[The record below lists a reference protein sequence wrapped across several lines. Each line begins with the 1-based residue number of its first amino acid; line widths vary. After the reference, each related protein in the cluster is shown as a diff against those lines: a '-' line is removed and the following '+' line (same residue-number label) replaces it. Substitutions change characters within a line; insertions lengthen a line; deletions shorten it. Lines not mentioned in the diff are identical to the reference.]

1 LCTAMPSLRR
11 LRTRSCLCGTK
22 WYPNFTF
29 RISIPV
35 ATLHFIFCLY
45 YETWLNGVRGFA
57 YVLQSL
63 AEVEQKW
70 KIAKNVQE
78 FQKEL
83 TGKIECIIDRLPN
96 LKESEVI
103 RTLGKNFE
111 EKLADSKR
119 LAMLLKQNYD
129 EKLADSQ
136 IIIADQI
143 SNITELKGRLAMLA
157 LLDENELKQVREMH
171 NEDRTLLAKQDLEI
185 KLLKERLNEAETK
198 TEVRRVSAGREMTRE
213 VNVRPVVAK
222 QTLDKW

>member
-1 LCTAMPSLRR
+1 LPLYKQNILFVLR
-11 LRTRSCLCGTK
+11 
-22 WYPNFTF
+22 
-29 RISIPV
+29 I
-35 ATLHFIFCLY
+35 
-45 YETWLNGVRGFA
+45 WLNGVWGFA
-57 YVLQSL
+57 YILQSL
-63 AEVEQKW
+63 AEVEQKR

-171 NEDRTLLAKQDLEI
+171 NEDRTVLAKQDLEI

-198 TEVRRVSAGREMTRE
+198 TEVRRVSAGREMMRE
-213 VNVRPVVAK
+213 VNVRPVVVQ